1 MDILNLLCEK
11 IREYRIENSFEL
23 SSLVEKR
30 LKNLML
36 KEAKFEISIND
47 CSKNELGF
55 DSVEFMIST
64 NKNQSLMPISK
75 VASGGEISRV
85 MLALKS
91 IFATVDK
98 VSTVVF
104 DEIDTGISGVT
115 SGAVADSLIELS
127 KSTQI
132 ICISHQ
138 PIICAR
144 ADNFIWITKTNTDNT
159 SIKID
164 ILDESKRLEALAQMA
179 SGEVTQQTID
189 FAKTLVR

>member
-1 MDILNLLCEK
+1 MDNLNLLCEK

-36 KEAKFEISIND
+36 NEAKFEISIND

-85 MLALKS
+85 MLALKT
-91 IFATVDK
+91 IFAKTDK
-98 VSTVVF
+98 IKTVVF

-115 SGAVADSLIELS
+115 SNSVAKNILELS
-127 KSTQI
+127 N
-132 ICISHQ
+132 CL
-138 PIICAR
+138 R
-144 ADNFIWITKTNTDNT
+144 
-159 SIKID
+159 
-164 ILDESKRLEALAQMA
+164 
-179 SGEVTQQTID
+179 
-189 FAKTLVR
+189 